1 MNEKT
6 KVVFA
11 GLGIMGFPIAKR
23 IHEAGFDL
31 TGVDNSEAV
40 RANALAAGIRMTES
54 LIEAVA
60 DADVVL
66 MMLPPVEISRLV
78 FDEVLTHAP
87 AASILVQLG
96 TIGYAEAVREA
107 EAARTKGVTYLDA
120 PVIGGGAPAAEAGNL
135 KILAGSDGP
144 IPAGTEQLFRC
155 FSART
160 FHMGIPGAGQMTK
173 LVHNTLLASIATST
187 AEAFAVARGFG
198 IDPDVAWDVFRSSS
212 TNSFALEWL
221 FAPALKDDYS
231 GGAKVDILLKDLR
244 LFMDALETRDPGDVV
259 THGRGALELY
269 EDCHRLGHGQDDIA
283 VVFKVLGERATA
295 ESELRA

>member
-66 MMLPPVEISRLV
+66 MMLPTVEISRLV

-155 FSART
+155 FSAP
-160 FHMGIPGAGQMTK
+160 HLSHGHPGRRADDQTRHTTPCWPRSRRPRRKHSRWHG
-173 LVHNTLLASIATST
+173 VSASIQMWPGTFFVRPRRTRS
-187 AEAFAVARGFG
+187 
-198 IDPDVAWDVFRSSS
+198 RSSGS
-212 TNSFALEWL
+212 SRR
-221 FAPALKDDYS
+221 P
-231 GGAKVDILLKDLR
+231 
-244 LFMDALETRDPGDVV
+244 
-259 THGRGALELY
+259 
-269 EDCHRLGHGQDDIA
+269 
-283 VVFKVLGERATA
+283 
-295 ESELRA
+295 